1 MDRIILQGANFES
14 KEQLHKFLKDE
25 LELPDH
31 YGENL
36 NALWDCLTAW
46 VDLPIVVEIQSVDLF
61 INKLGNDA
69 SEFIQLLEEAV
80 DEIEDF
86 NLEIK

>member
-1 MDRIILQGANFES
+1 MILHGDNFES
-14 KEQLHKFLKDE
+14 IERLHKFLKDK
-25 LELPDH
+25 LELPDY

-36 NALWDCLTAW
+36 NALWDGLTAW
-46 VDLPIVVEIQSVDLF
+46 VDLPLVVEIQRVDLF
-61 INKLGNDA
+61 KNKLGNDA

-80 DEIEDF
+80 DEIEGF